1 MALTPMMWDHIQD
14 VFKQMSD
21 RAEDE
26 PVFDSE
32 VNNDAERK
40 VYTGHLTSLFA
51 ELQKPAPYY
60 TDIMTA
66 LKAMGC
72 VEQLR
77 RGGGSAESKWIIC
90 YAPTEEGY
98 LAYLNNR
105 SSGKKP
111 GKVEI
116 LEQQIRTLM
125 GRVQSIEEYLEAAGR
140 K

>member
-1 MALTPMMWDHIQD
+1 MALTPMMWDHIKDIFTAMNERAQD
-14 VFKQMSD
+14 
-21 RAEDE
+21 EDLHQGDE
-26 PVFDSE
+26 LVDPE
-32 VNNDAERK
+32 TQR

-77 RGGGSAESKWIIC
+77 RGGGSAESKWVIC
-90 YAPTEEGY
+90 YPPTEEGY

-105 SSGKKP
+105 SGSKKP

-116 LEQQIRTLM
+116 LEQQVRTLST
-125 GRVQSIEEYLEAAGR
+125 RVQDIEEYLAQQKG
-140 K
+140 